1 LEEMRTA
8 AIPALLS
15 LLGTSW
21 AASRNPSE
29 IKLKWLEDE
38 VVEGDTL
45 PHMEITFADGT
56 TDEIFLKPDPEND
69 CFYHGS
75 LKGDIESEVEVDGC
89 KNDAEIVEISS
100 RLVPCGLVILLLENG
115 KTFAINPLE
124 GIGFPNSTD
133 AVPPVAAGFN
143 GASWQGNLPTTAVAK
158 IHVRYDRS
166 IVDLFG
172 SDRAAR
178 KKVKGIVDLS
188 RIWFRRSRGLSM
200 DIHIEVISTESY
212 NGRIGHPTGTMLNG
226 LSGRG
231 GQRGHPTA
239 WFKAIDPRYGGNA
252 YGIAH
257 VPGLCNGESGLI
269 SEVRSGTDNDASN
282 AAMFAHELGHNLGMQ
297 HDFARVHRGS
307 GEVTDPRKHY
317 GPCNDKGI
325 MSYQPPQN
333 LPMRWSV
340 CSRNDQE
347 ETFKK
352 NTHSCMASGGGG
364 SPAPV
369 SGCQCNGKS
378 VRSGRYQGAG
388 SCTSKWRLDCGN
400 FCFVDRGDCRGEFRL
415 RGFEAYGY
423 ASCTPCSQSRNAP
436 PLKTAECPNGSPSF
450 IGNGAGLL
458 AAGLLMARIM

>member
-1 LEEMRTA
+1 LIHFYKRKSLGGSLEEMRAA

-15 LLGTSW
+15 LLGSSW

-115 KTFAINPLE
+115 KTFAIDPLE

-166 IVDLFG
+166 LVQLLG

-178 KKVKGIVDLS
+178 KKI
-188 RIWFRRSRGLSM
+188 
-200 DIHIEVISTESY
+200 
-212 NGRIGHPTGTMLNG
+212 
-226 LSGRG
+226 
-231 GQRGHPTA
+231 
-239 WFKAIDPRYGGNA
+239 
-252 YGIAH
+252 
-257 VPGLCNGESGLI
+257 
-269 SEVRSGTDNDASN
+269 
-282 AAMFAHELGHNLGMQ
+282 
-297 HDFARVHRGS
+297 
-307 GEVTDPRKHY
+307 
-317 GPCNDKGI
+317 
-325 MSYQPPQN
+325 
-333 LPMRWSV
+333 
-340 CSRNDQE
+340 
-347 ETFKK
+347 
-352 NTHSCMASGGGG
+352 
-364 SPAPV
+364 
-369 SGCQCNGKS
+369 
-378 VRSGRYQGAG
+378 
-388 SCTSKWRLDCGN
+388 
-400 FCFVDRGDCRGEFRL
+400 
-415 RGFEAYGY
+415 
-423 ASCTPCSQSRNAP
+423 
-436 PLKTAECPNGSPSF
+436 
-450 IGNGAGLL
+450 
-458 AAGLLMARIM
+458 